1 MECLS
6 LGVGGG
12 GLELRCL
19 AATVSQTIQLPA
31 AQLPSCVVLIIKHSI
46 IVLIHSISD
55 SISFEFAHSINW
67 LTVFFLVNLKMGR
80 SCWPLVG
87 GTVKYYSREQF
98 PNVKPPQFKNDIKI
112 DLIIFPFELYLVSLQ
127 C

>member
-1 MECLS
+1 MEL
-6 LGVGGG
+6 LITFRGGMFESWSWRRG
-12 GLELRCL
+12 SRITVSCSHSITDHTVASSPVAQLRCL
-19 AATVSQTIQLPA
+19 DYKTQYY
-31 AQLPSCVVLIIKHSI
+31 SI
-46 IVLIHSISD
+46 N
-55 SISFEFAHSINW
+55 SINW

-80 SCWPLVG
+80 SCWPQVG